1 MEGAMRILLTAAIV
15 LACGSSAIAQ
25 NAMSKRLLALTEDQ
39 RNLAF
44 TRLMAAN
51 HEACDRAIKTV
62 FNASVGTIDDWE
74 MLCNDG
80 NSYSM
85 SVPDNPNEIIKYL
98 SCKELAAVGKML
110 DKRAGVKGK
119 GGGCRIK

>member
-1 MEGAMRILLTAAIV
+1 MRKLITFAIV
-15 LACGSSAIAQ
+15 LACSSNAVAQ
-25 NAMSKRLLALTEDQ
+25 NAMSKKLLELIEDQ

-51 HEACDRAIKTV
+51 HETCDRAIKTV
-62 FNASVGTIDDWE
+62 FNGSVGTIDDWE

-98 SCKELAAVGKML
+98 SCNELAAVGKML
-110 DKRAGVKGK
+110 DKRAGVKSK

>member
-1 MEGAMRILLTAAIV
+1 MKILITSAMV
-15 LACGSSAIAQ
+15 LACGSSAFAQ
-25 NAMSKRLLALTEDQ
+25 NAMSKKLLALTEDQ

-51 HEACDRAIKTV
+51 HEACDRAIKDCV
-62 FNASVGTIDDWE
+62 NASVGTIDDWE

-85 SVPDNPNEIIKYL
+85 SVPDRPNEIIKYL
-98 SCKELAAVGKML
+98 SCKELVAVGKML
-110 DKRAGVKGK
+110 DKRAGVKSK

>member
-1 MEGAMRILLTAAIV
+1 M
-15 LACGSSAIAQ
+15 AQ
-25 NAMSKRLLALTEDQ
+25 NAMSKKLLALTEDQ

-62 FNASVGTIDDWE
+62 FNASVGTVDDWE
-74 MLCNDG
+74 MLCSDG

-110 DKRAGVKGK
+110 DNRAGVKSK

>member
-1 MEGAMRILLTAAIV
+1 
-15 LACGSSAIAQ
+15 
-25 NAMSKRLLALTEDQ
+25 MSKRLLALTEDQ

-85 SVPDNPNEIIKYL
+85 SKCWIRERASRVR
-98 SCKELAAVGKML
+98 AVGAALNK
-110 DKRAGVKGK
+110 KHS
-119 GGGCRIK
+119 